1 MVLHLFSVFT
11 VTTLHGLPYIA
22 TPSVSPV
29 KLLLSLLLLLLL
41 LLPPLYPLSVAGM
54 TVKELVIQPTDLLTK
69 VFQMG
74 LRVVGINNLK
84 VVIGTVSE

>member
-1 MVLHLFSVFT
+1 M
-11 VTTLHGLPYIA
+11 LP
-22 TPSVSPV
+22 V
-29 KLLLSLLLLLLL
+29 LLLLLLL
-41 LLPPLYPLSVAGM
+41 LLLLMILLRRPSSVPFSVAGM

-84 VVIGTVSE
+84 IVIGTVSEQRGRSTQCL